1 MEVVEVTKLGSQKL
15 SMQQSQF
22 VGNNWRLQGD
32 GRGRLV
38 KANLSP
44 SNCGPTWTTMSTL
57 TQISK
62 GLHITEA

>member
-22 VGNNWRLQGD
+22 VDNNWRLQGD

-44 SNCGPTWTTMSTL
+44 SNCGPTWTDYEHSHTD
-57 TQISK
+57 
-62 GLHITEA
+62 